1 MNEGPSAPPGW
12 YPAGEGERYWDGR
25 AWTPHTRPP
34 MAPPVVATDAHGLP
48 HNVPNAPWGQAAWP
62 PPSRPSG
69 QSGPPGMV
77 GTPVY
82 YTQVAPKNPA
92 LALIASFFV
101 PGLGSMIN
109 GDVAKGVGILIGYV
123 LSLVLV
129 IVLVGIVGVFGFWVW
144 GMVDAYQ
151 GARRW
156 NAAHGILS

>member
-1 MNEGPSAPPGW
+1 
-12 YPAGEGERYWDGR
+12 
-25 AWTPHTRPP
+25 
-34 MAPPVVATDAHGLP
+34 
-48 HNVPNAPWGQAAWP
+48 
-62 PPSRPSG
+62 
-69 QSGPPGMV
+69 MV

-109 GDVAKGVGILIGYV
+109 GDVAKGIGIFIGYV
-123 LSLVLV
+123 LSFVLV